1 MGFAVIKHCLF
12 LLLLVTG
19 ISSSYAAE
27 PLAVTPQTSP
37 IPQTQDGVDEGAPV
51 FGKWLFNGD
60 FAKESFRGFNPN
72 YVLAIGDQIQLQ
84 LWGGYEFQANM
95 PIDHQG
101 CIFLPKVG
109 PIKVAGITNDKLNDA
124 VVRAVTRVYQKNVNV
139 YATLDVSQPVKVFV
153 TGFVKKPGLYSGQSG
168 DSVLYFLDKAGGISP
183 DRGSYLDVTL
193 MRKGSRVASFD
204 LYKFLL
210 NGKMAPT
217 QLRDGDTVVVGPLR
231 YRVDVA
237 GKVHNANRF
246 ELRNS
251 RIALQDL
258 LDLAQPDADAT
269 HVRINRNTGE
279 NIRIEYFPLAQA
291 GQYSIQ
297 AGDLVDVVAD
307 KRFTSIA
314 VRVEGEHRS
323 NQEMILPYGAR
334 LGDVIKKLQLTPDA
348 DMSSLQLF
356 RKSIKVR
363 QKEMLNSSLKALEAS
378 ILTARSSTKDEAAL
392 RTTEADLLMRWVD
405 RAKGIEPKGQVVLAH
420 GQSPDQVILE
430 PDDVIHIPRKTNL
443 VMVHGDV
450 LFPNAILV
458 DPKRTVEGYINMA
471 GGFTQNDDN
480 SRILLLHRD
489 GTFSKVPADDI
500 DDEKYVVNAGDE
512 VFVVPKVDSKNL
524 QITKDFTEVLYQIA
538 LSARAIVML

>member
-1 MGFAVIKHCLF
+1 MIKRLICLVLF
-12 LLLLVTG
+12 TLG
-19 ISSSYAAE
+19 ISSAYAE
-27 PLAVTPQTSP
+27 SLAVAPQTTP
-37 IPQTQDGVDEGAPV
+37 VPQTQEGVDTNVPV

-84 LWGGYEFQANM
+84 LWGGYEFQSNM
-95 PIDHQG
+95 VIDHQG
-101 CIFLPKVG
+101 CVFLPKVG
-109 PIKVAGITNDKLNDA
+109 PIKVAGITNDKLND
-124 VVRAVTRVYQKNVNV
+124 VVTQAVTRVYQKNVNV

-153 TGFVKKPGLYSGQSG
+153 TGFVQKPGLYAGQSG

-183 DRGSYLDVTL
+183 DRGSYIDVTL
-193 MRKGSRVASFD
+193 MRKGSLVARFD
-204 LYKFLL
+204 LYRFLL
-210 NGKMAPT
+210 EGKMAPT

-231 YRVDVA
+231 YRVDVK
-237 GKVHNANRF
+237 GNVHNPNRF
-246 ELRNS
+246 EIRNS
-251 RIALQDL
+251 RISLPDL
-258 LDLAQPDADAT
+258 LALAQPDADAT

-279 NIRIEYFPLAQA
+279 NIRIEYLPIAQA

-297 AGDLVDVVAD
+297 AGDMVEVVAD

-314 VRVEGEHRS
+314 VRVEGEHRG

-334 LGDVIKKLQLTPDA
+334 LGDVIRKLQLTPDA

-356 RKSIKVR
+356 RKSVQAR

-378 ILTARSSTKDEAAL
+378 ILTARSATKDEAAL
-392 RTTEADLLMRWVD
+392 RTSEADLLMKWVD
-405 RAKGIEPKGQVVLAH
+405 RAKGIQPKGQVVLAE
-420 GQSPDQVILE
+420 GQNPNEVILE

-458 DPKRTVEGYINMA
+458 DPKRTVEDYINMA
-471 GGFTQNDDN
+471 GGFTQNGDN

-489 GTFSKVPADDI
+489 GTFSKVPADEI
-500 DDEKYVVNAGDE
+500 DNEKYVVKPGDE

>member
-1 MGFAVIKHCLF
+1 MIKRFLCLVLFALGVSAVH
-12 LLLLVTG
+12 
-19 ISSSYAAE
+19 AE
-27 PLAVTPQTSP
+27 SLAVAPQTSP
-37 IPQTQDGVDEGAPV
+37 VPQTQEGVDSNVPI

-84 LWGGYEFQANM
+84 LWGGYEFQSNM
-95 PIDHQG
+95 LIDHQG

-109 PIKVAGITNDKLNDA
+109 PIKVAGITNDKLND
-124 VVRAVTRVYQKNVNV
+124 VVTQAVTRVYQKNVNV

-153 TGFVKKPGLYSGQSG
+153 TGFVQKPGLYAGQSG

-193 MRKGSRVASFD
+193 MRKGSLVARFD
-204 LYKFLL
+204 LYRFLL
-210 NGKMAPT
+210 EGKMAPT
-217 QLRDGDTVVVGPLR
+217 QLRDGDTVVVGALR
-231 YRVDVA
+231 YRVDVK
-237 GKVHNANRF
+237 GNVHNPNRF
-246 ELRNS
+246 EIRSN

-258 LDLAQPDADAT
+258 LALAQPDADAT
-269 HVRINRNTGE
+269 HIRINRNTGE
-279 NIRIEYFPLAQA
+279 NIRIEYLPLAQA

-297 AGDLVDVVAD
+297 AGDMVEVVAD

-314 VRVEGEHRS
+314 VRVEGEHRG

-334 LGDVIKKLQLTPDA
+334 LGDVIHKLQLTPDA

-356 RKSIKVR
+356 RKSIQAR

-378 ILTARSSTKDEAAL
+378 ILTARSATKDEAAL
-392 RTTEADLLMRWVD
+392 RTSEADLLMKWVD
-405 RAKGIEPKGQVVLAH
+405 RAKGIQPKGQVVLAE
-420 GQSPDQVILE
+420 GQNPNEVILE

-450 LFPNAILV
+450 LFPNAILL
-458 DPKRTVEGYINMA
+458 DPKRTVEDYINMA
-471 GGFTQNDDN
+471 GGFTQNGDN

-489 GTFSKVPADDI
+489 GTFSKVPADEI
-500 DDEKYVVNAGDE
+500 DNEKYVVKPGDE
-512 VFVVPKVDSKNL
+512 VFVVPKVDTKNL

>member
-1 MGFAVIKHCLF
+1 MSGFSVIKRFLCLVLF
-12 LLLLVTG
+12 TLG
-19 ISSSYAAE
+19 ISSAYAE
-27 PLAVTPQTSP
+27 SLAVAPQTTP
-37 IPQTQDGVDEGAPV
+37 VPQTQEGVDTNVPV

-84 LWGGYEFQANM
+84 LWGGYEFQSNM
-95 PIDHQG
+95 VIDHQG

-109 PIKVAGITNDKLNDA
+109 PIKVAGITNDKLND
-124 VVRAVTRVYQKNVNV
+124 VVTQAVTRVYQKNVNV

-153 TGFVKKPGLYSGQSG
+153 TGFVQKPGLYAGQSG

-183 DRGSYLDVTL
+183 DRGSYIDVTL
-193 MRKGSRVASFD
+193 MRRGSLVARFD
-204 LYKFLL
+204 LYRFLL
-210 NGKMAPT
+210 EGKMAPT

-231 YRVDVA
+231 YRVDVK
-237 GKVHNANRF
+237 GNVHNPNRF
-246 ELRNS
+246 EIRNN
-251 RIALQDL
+251 RIALTDL
-258 LDLAQPDADAT
+258 LALAQPDADAT

-279 NIRIEYFPLAQA
+279 NIRIEYLPLAQA

-297 AGDLVDVVAD
+297 AGDMVEVVAD

-323 NQEMILPYGAR
+323 NQQMILPYGAR
-334 LGDVIKKLQLTPDA
+334 LGDVIHKLQLTPDA

-356 RKSIKVR
+356 RKSVQAR

-378 ILTARSSTKDEAAL
+378 ILTARSATKDEAAL
-392 RTTEADLLMRWVD
+392 RTSEADLLMKWVD
-405 RAKGIEPKGQVVLAH
+405 RAKGIEPKGQVVLAA
-420 GQSPDQVILE
+420 GQNPNDVILE

-458 DPKRTVEGYINMA
+458 DPKRTVEDYINMA
-471 GGFTQNDDN
+471 GGFTQNGDN

-489 GTFSKVPADDI
+489 GTFSK
-500 DDEKYVVNAGDE
+500 NANGQLVTAGGYPKPGDE